1 MPILP
6 FNGRLPAIADD
17 VFIAE
22 GAMVIGDVTIGQGS
36 SVWYNA
42 VLRGDI
48 APIRVGRNSNVQDGA
63 VLHVDEDVPCVVG
76 DDVVIGH
83 GAVVHSATI
92 GDGSLVAM
100 HATVLSG
107 SSVGPQSIVGANAL
121 VAERKQFPARSLI
134 VGVPGKA
141 QREVTDAEAAGIR
154 DNARRYAGYAR
165 AHLRSRVASNG

>member
-1 MPILP
+1 QPRSAPPHPKAPYTLGLMPLLP
-6 FNGRLPAIADD
+6 FNGRWPTVADD
-17 VFIAE
+17 VFIAA

-92 GDGSLVAM
+92 GDG
-100 HATVLSG
+100 
-107 SSVGPQSIVGANAL
+107 
-121 VAERKQFPARSLI
+121 
-134 VGVPGKA
+134 
-141 QREVTDAEAAGIR
+141 
-154 DNARRYAGYAR
+154 
-165 AHLRSRVASNG
+165 